1 MPKIQSLTG
10 MHDILP
16 EDFKYFNKIY
26 KTGEKIADFYN
37 YLRVEPPILE
47 DTNLFLKGTGQNTE
61 IVEKQMYTFDS
72 KSNKSITLRP
82 EGTPGVVRAYIQ
94 NGMSSW
100 PQPVKI
106 YSYGPVFRYE
116 RPQSGRYR
124 QFNQF
129 NFDIFGD
136 ENYPTDVEII
146 QIAYNFLRDIGL
158 KNIIIEINS
167 LGSKKC
173 RTKYN
178 KDLKKYLK
186 KESLCS
192 DCTNRLDKNPL
203 RFLDCKEESC
213 QRIKVGAPKII
224 DYLEE
229 DTKKEF
235 MSVLETL
242 DFIGIPY
249 SLNHSLVRGLDY
261 YTKTVFEIS
270 LKNKDGDSL
279 SLGGGGRYDNMIKL
293 FGGGQVPACGF
304 GIGIERVASEMKNK
318 KEIADKKNIFYL
330 AQLGSSAKNNCF
342 QILEEARK
350 ANLNNIYSSLQKD
363 SLKAQLNQANK
374 LGVCYVL
381 ILGQKEFLEKKIIIR
396 DMKTGEQETIKQDN
410 LIKTLK
416 KLTKTGK

>member
-1 MPKIQSLTG
+1 
-10 MHDILP
+10 
-16 EDFKYFNKIY
+16 
-26 KTGEKIADFYN
+26 
-37 YLRVEPPILE
+37 
-47 DTNLFLKGTGQNTE
+47 
-61 IVEKQMYTFDS
+61 
-72 KSNKSITLRP
+72 
-82 EGTPGVVRAYIQ
+82 
-94 NGMSSW
+94 MSSW

-270 LKNKDGDSL
+270 LKNKDGESL